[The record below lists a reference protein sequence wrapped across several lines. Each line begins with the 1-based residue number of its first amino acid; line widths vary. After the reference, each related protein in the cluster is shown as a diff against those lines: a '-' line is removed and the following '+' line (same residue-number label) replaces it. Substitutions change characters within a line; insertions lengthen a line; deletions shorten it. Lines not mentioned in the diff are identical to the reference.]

1 MRRNHKNHIGRPCRP
16 VFAFLFTLQY
26 FLRDT
31 ARPTFRQCQRSS
43 SNRLY
48 KSTTSSREVRHLF
61 FPRGEQKL
69 KSYYRM
75 GRESPRD
82 HLLLESPI
90 NRQNRGTQV
99 EVRND
104 PPFHFFVFSLI
115 STSVNTTELRN
126 YIMLSLPA
134 LLQRSTIIFL
144 AKETYQRA
152 IKKVA
157 FLASLRNIRTCL
169 CCLFPII
176 AKNKNRNTPVTTFQ
190 STIHLLN
197 NAIKLGSAV
206 VNKIFLRDITVL
218 DSFA

>member
-48 KSTTSSREVRHLF
+48 KSTTSAREVRDLF
-61 FPRGEQKL
+61 FPSGEQKL
-69 KSYYRM
+69 KSSYYQM
-75 GRESPRD
+75 GRARESPRD

-90 NRQNRGTQV
+90 NRQNRWTKV

-152 IKKVA
+152 IKK
-157 FLASLRNIRTCL
+157 LR
-169 CCLFPII
+169 F
-176 AKNKNRNTPVTTFQ
+176 
-190 STIHLLN
+190 
-197 NAIKLGSAV
+197 
-206 VNKIFLRDITVL
+206 
-218 DSFA
+218 